1 MWCRPSAD
9 HSPTI
14 KKKQTPHELIDK
26 VFGELRERY
35 ADRPGGYTRVLRTE
49 PKNTY
54 DQAPSAILEFVD
66 GPKDMRYHMTAA
78 AIAKDTLTGQT
89 PTKVTL
95 LNKKKVLQ
103 FRGANAKQ
111 DFNKMVERMKAM
123 ELFPAHRLSKAPST
137 AVAKTKSP

>member
-1 MWCRPSAD
+1 MPKLF
-9 HSPTI
+9 T
-14 KKKQTPHELIDK
+14 
-26 VFGELRERY
+26 ELRERY
-35 ADRPGGYTRVLRTE
+35 LARPGGYTRVLRTA
-49 PKNTY
+49 PKSTY

-78 AIAKDTLTGQT
+78 AVAKDTLAGQT

-111 DFNKMVERMKAM
+111 EFNKMVERMKG
-123 ELFPAHRLSKAPST
+123 LRLYTGPKAPP
-137 AVAKTKSP
+137 AAAAAEKTKAP

>member
-1 MWCRPSAD
+1 MPKLFS
-9 HSPTI
+9 
-14 KKKQTPHELIDK
+14 
-26 VFGELRERY
+26 ELRQRY
-35 ADRPGGYTRVLRTE
+35 LDRPGGYTRVLRTP

-78 AIAKDTLTGQT
+78 AIAKDTITGQT

-111 DFNKMVERMKAM
+111 EFNKMVERMKKM
-123 ELFPAHRLSKAPST
+123 KLYTGVKAPATTT
-137 AVAKTKSP
+137 AVVEKTKAP

>member
-1 MWCRPSAD
+1 MPKLFS
-9 HSPTI
+9 
-14 KKKQTPHELIDK
+14 
-26 VFGELRERY
+26 ELRQRY
-35 ADRPGGYTRVLRTE
+35 LDRPGGYTRVLRTA
-49 PKNTY
+49 PKSTY

-78 AIAKDTLTGQT
+78 AIAKDTITGQT

-111 DFNKMVERMKAM
+111 EFNKMVQRMKG
-123 ELFPAHRLSKAPST
+123 LKLYSGPPASKAPSA
-137 AVAKTKSP
+137 AVEKTKAP

>member
-1 MWCRPSAD
+1 MPKLFS
-9 HSPTI
+9 
-14 KKKQTPHELIDK
+14 
-26 VFGELRERY
+26 ELRERY
-35 ADRPGGYTRVLRTE
+35 LDRPGGYTRVLRTA

-111 DFNKMVERMKAM
+111 EFNKMVERMKGL
-123 ELFPAHRLSKAPST
+123 ELFPVHRLSKAPST
-137 AVAKTKSP
+137 AVEKTKSP